1 MACTSA
7 RGSPFFSGGIGAHEA
22 HRRPRYAES
31 RLELGAH
38 RHPLDEAAERRDEKR
53 ITLVTAV
60 IAHLV
65 TEETT

>member
-1 MACTSA
+1 LHTTIAA
-7 RGSPFFSGGIGAHEA
+7 RDEMDRFTRRAHSDF
-22 HRRPRYAES
+22 HLRT
-31 RLELGAH
+31 H
-38 RHPLDEAAERRDEKR
+38 RHPFDEAAERRDEKR